1 MPRRPGITHD
11 KIMDASLQLIHQH
24 GESALTLAALAKQ
37 LGVRPPSLY
46 NHVTGLPGLKRE
58 LRLRGLNQ
66 LGGELQRSAMGHSG
80 PKALTELCH
89 TYRHFTQQ
97 QPALYRMTLA
107 STEQDDAELKAAG
120 RAGLDAILS
129 ILKGYSLQGDE
140 ALHAIR
146 CLRSALH
153 GFVSLEIEGGF
164 AMPLDLDTSFDRL
177 IYQLDQMLTTW
188 PDQSFR

>member
-1 MPRRPGITHD
+1 MARRPGITHD
-11 KIMDASLQLIHQH
+11 KIMEASLLLIHQQ
-24 GESALTLAALAKQ
+24 GESALTLAALAKH

-46 NHVTGLPGLKRE
+46 NHVTGLPGLKRA
-58 LRLRGLNQ
+58 LRLHGLNQ
-66 LGGELQRSAMGHSG
+66 LGTELQRSAMGNSG
-80 PKALTELCH
+80 AAALTELCH
-89 TYRHFTQQ
+89 AYRRFAQR

-107 STEQDDAELKAAG
+107 STEQDDAELQAAG
-120 RAGLDAILS
+120 QACLDAILS

-177 IYQLDQMLTTW
+177 IRQMDQMLTAW
-188 PDQSFR
+188 A